1 MTVSSKLSILA
12 LAVSASLSNA
22 AFAAGNVWDSAN
34 PWGSTTL
41 AENAEWA
48 NFTSVYPA
56 INGPDVATTGDAASL
71 TETTGSAFIVGG
83 SNIYSFAAPTNF
95 IATLANNHSGIFDVY
110 LRIAT
115 SGNLALSTATLNGVA
130 ATTVVAYT
138 ASSGSAFGGAEQEQ
152 YWKWSSVSGASSFAF
167 NFGAS
172 DASMSLDQ
180 LQLATV
186 AVAAPVP
193 EADTSAML
201 LAGLGIMGVLV
212 RRRMSSPA

>member
-1 MTVSSKLSILA
+1 MTVSSKLSMLA
-12 LAVSASLSNA
+12 FAVSASLSNA
-22 AFAAGNVWDSAN
+22 AFATGNVWDSAD
-34 PWGSTTL
+34 PWGTATL
-41 AENAEWA
+41 TENAEWQ
-48 NFTSVYPA
+48 NFISYPA
-56 INGPDVATTGDAASL
+56 INGPDKASTGDAASL

-95 IATLANNHSGIFDVY
+95 IATLANNYSGSFDVY

-115 SGNLALSTATLNGVA
+115 TGNLALSTATLNGVT

-152 YWKWSSVSGASSFAF
+152 YWKWSNVSGASSFTF

-180 LQLATV
+180 LQLTTV

-201 LAGLGIMGVLV
+201 LAGLGLMGVLA
-212 RRRMSSPA
+212 RRRMISPV